1 MECVVLAVN
10 EVLVHNIK
18 YEEGLLVLGVMLE
31 VLVLVGGCLW
41 FFVLR
46 ERVVLEGWIDCMPP
60 LTEHK

>member
-1 MECVVLAVN
+1 MKKV
-10 EVLVHNIK
+10 I
-18 YEEGLLVLGVMLE
+18 LVLGVMLG

-60 LTEHK
+60 LTEHEQRLCDEAERQNYPYVSH